1 MLPRGLLDVVAT
13 VVEEAGSTLVI
24 GDERIAG
31 EPQTGFAFTAQL
43 REDQRRAV
51 GELADHDLGVL
62 VAPPGAGKTMMAC
75 ALIAHHAT
83 STLVLVDRR
92 ALADQWRAR
101 LSQHLGVT
109 AGQLGGGRLARER
122 KGRRHRHAPD
132 ARPPTRPGR
141 GYRRLRVH
149 GGRRMPSHP
158 GGGVRERRAADRREA
173 VARPDAHAVSAR
185 PTRRPDRPA
194 GRAGSAH
201 DVAARTR
208 AWENG
213 IRDQRISDASLTDPM
228 RSFRLG
234 RWHEF
239 WHDGSVSQS
248 ARRPVGC
255 AGGAGSGQGI
265 GTTCCICGSRS
276 APVKRPSSC
285 GRRAW
290 RRRRG
295 CRRGHPRRR
304 GRSRCPRS
312 RRARSWRLWPG

>member
-1 MLPRGLLDVVAT
+1 MGRAAINLHASTRNDRRASHAPARLGPCPCNVI
-13 VVEEAGSTLVI
+13 EEAGSTLVI

-51 GELADHDLGVL
+51 GELADDDLGVL

-101 LSQHLGVT
+101 LSEHLGVT
-109 AGQLGGGRLARER
+109 AGQLGGGRSRMRGTVDIVMLQTLARR
-122 KGRRHRHAPD
+122 PD
-132 ARPPTRPGR
+132 LAEVTA
-141 GYRRLRVH
+141 GYGFVVIDECDH
-149 GGRRMPSHP
+149 FPAAAIG
-158 GGGVRERRAADRREA
+158 ERRAADRREV
-173 VARPDAHAVSAR
+173 VARPDRDAVSSG
-185 PTRRPDRPA
+185 PSRRPDRPA
-194 GRAGSAH
+194 GRAGAAH

-208 AWENG
+208 ACDNG

-228 RSFRLG
+228 RSCRLG

-239 WHDGSVSQS
+239 WHDGRVSQS

-255 AGGAGSGQGI
+255 AGGAGSGQAI
-265 GTTCCICGSRS
+265 GTTCS
-276 APVKRPSSC
+276 
-285 GRRAW
+285 
-290 RRRRG
+290 
-295 CRRGHPRRR
+295 
-304 GRSRCPRS
+304 
-312 RRARSWRLWPG
+312 